1 MDGLPFLEG
10 SGRLPGG
17 GALEAS
23 PGEQEQFAG
32 ELGVLRAGSGLD
44 QGLASI
50 SRGGKQDR

>member
-1 MDGLPFLEG
+1 MDGWPFLGG

-23 PGEQEQFAG
+23 PGEQEQFAR
-32 ELGVLRAGSGLD
+32 ELGVLRAGSGLT